1 MGVVFATGNE
11 TVFGNLA
18 RTLSKNKNKETT
30 FDIGIKNVSKIL
42 LIMTAV
48 IAPLVF
54 LINALTKGDRLN
66 ALIFAIATAV

>member
-30 FDIGIKNVSKIL
+30 FDIGIKNVSKI
-42 LIMTAV
+42 
-48 IAPLVF
+48 
-54 LINALTKGDRLN
+54 
-66 ALIFAIATAV
+66 

>member
-30 FDIGIKNVSKIL
+30 FDIRIKNVSKIL
-42 LIMTAV
+42 LIMTDLHC
-48 IAPLVF
+48 IILLFRSNPPLS
-54 LINALTKGDRLN
+54 I
-66 ALIFAIATAV
+66 

>member
-11 TVFGNLA
+11 TIFGNLA

-54 LINALTKGDRLN
+54 LINVLTNIHQLPELLFYRLP
-66 ALIFAIATAV
+66 